1 MFQVY
6 KNGNIKI
13 KYELDGKI
21 NYSFHI
27 DYGFKTFET
36 IDEEELRYLVK
47 DLT

>member
-1 MFQVY
+1 MFHVY

-13 KYELDGKI
+13 KCELDGKI
-21 NYSFHI
+21 NYFYI

>member
-1 MFQVY
+1 MFHVY

-13 KYELDGKI
+13 KCELDGKI
-21 NYSFHI
+21 ILFI
-27 DYGFKTFET
+27 LTMVFKTFET